1 MYLRQDVV
9 LESLRHLDQVH
20 PFFGLG
26 FLVCKHNKLPIGRMT
41 SFSFGH
47 EEEQFLREYYHPNL
61 ASKYF
66 FQPFRTS
73 KAASRWLEPKYPHA
87 GSQSTRTRGDIAS
100 AFLHDKGSDQWGWKP
115 TYADIL

>member
-1 MYLRQDVV
+1 MPGSRMSGARSSARPVRRKWHEFTSRCCNRPVGYGYRFEPRDLCVYARLHEDATLLYLRQDVV

-61 ASKYF
+61 A
-66 FQPFRTS
+66 
-73 KAASRWLEPKYPHA
+73 
-87 GSQSTRTRGDIAS
+87 
-100 AFLHDKGSDQWGWKP
+100 
-115 TYADIL
+115 